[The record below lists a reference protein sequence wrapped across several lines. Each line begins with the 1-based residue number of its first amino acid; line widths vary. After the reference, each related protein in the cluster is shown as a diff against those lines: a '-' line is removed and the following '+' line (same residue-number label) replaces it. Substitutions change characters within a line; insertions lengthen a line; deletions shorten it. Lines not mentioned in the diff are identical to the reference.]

1 MVADMDYYRLVRRT
15 DPSYTEYNAFKEWIG
30 ENPDVAV
37 ELAEEIWPD
46 EDFDSFPKSWDEM
59 RADLQSLDDVMD
71 VFFAG
76 YFSNPNVNV
85 SDDYFVKDAYG
96 HYSSLTDREYVQACV
111 DFMRDGG
118 YYAIVIDKKYPVPK
132 ELAEVLAL
140 WGTTVRTE
148 NIRPT
153 ARKGD
158 RGRGSCGTA
167 AKKAPSKSR
176 KKAGQSKKS
185 SNVKSRNTK
194 SSNTSSRK
202 TAPAGRGVGG
212 RRRCI

>member
-1 MVADMDYYRLVRRT
+1 MISDMDYYRYVRRS
-15 DPSYTEYNAFKEWIG
+15 DPSYGAYEAFREWIG
-30 ENPDVAV
+30 DHPDVAV
-37 ELAEEIWPD
+37 ELAEKIWPE
-46 EDFDSFPKSWDEM
+46 EDPETFPMSWDEM
-59 RADLQSLDDVMD
+59 RIDLEGLDVMD

-76 YFSNPNVNV
+76 YFSYPNVDN
-85 SDDYFVKDAYG
+85 SDEYFVKDGNG
-96 HYSSLTDREYVQACV
+96 HFSSLPDWKYERACV
-111 DFMRDGG
+111 NFMRDEGFEP
-118 YYAIVIDKKYPVPK
+118 IVIDKKYPAPK

-140 WGTTVRTE
+140 WEATVRTE

-153 ARKGD
+153 ARKD
-158 RGRGSCGTA
+158 RGRGSCRTA

-176 KKAGQSKKS
+176 KNAGQSKKS